1 VRITVRGKISPAE
14 AQAVLLLADAAA
26 AEDGVAPLSEQIV
39 LHVRHGGDPAARNL
53 LLWQSGELAGFAHL
67 DAADGPPEGRSGE
80 LVIHPA
86 HRGHGLGRALL
97 QAIIAEA
104 GGEPVRLWAHGDL
117 PAAAALA
124 ASTGLSRT
132 RALWRMTRSLHVPL
146 AEPRLAAGVSV
157 RTFVPG
163 QDEPEWLTLNGRAF
177 ADHPEQGKWTREDID
192 RRERE
197 RWFDPA
203 GFFLAERG
211 GRLVGFHWTKI
222 HPAGPAPADGT
233 AQPGD
238 GGQPGD
244 SGSAPSGGTAPA
256 GPRARGRAPVG
267 EVYVLGVDPAEQGT
281 GLGRALTLLGLHY
294 LRDRG
299 LGEVM
304 LYVDESNVAAIRLY
318 ESMGFSRAATDV
330 MYGRGT

>member
-53 LLWQSGELAGFAHL
+53 LLWQGGELAGFAHL

-86 HRGHGLGRALL
+86 HRGYGLGRALL

-132 RALWRMTRSLHVPL
+132 RALWRMSRSLHVPL
-146 AEPRLAAGVSV
+146 AEPRLAPGVSV

-203 GFFLAERG
+203 GFFLTERG

-233 AQPGD
+233 ARSGD